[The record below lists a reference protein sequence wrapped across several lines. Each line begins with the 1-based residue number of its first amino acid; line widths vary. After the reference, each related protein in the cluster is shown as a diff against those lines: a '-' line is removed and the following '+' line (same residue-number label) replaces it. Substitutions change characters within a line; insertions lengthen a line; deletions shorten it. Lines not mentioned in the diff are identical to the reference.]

1 MIQKGLKEP
10 GDKLQLIRVLSLAEV
25 LTRLEE
31 NTRGNEEDV
40 PFREG
45 LGKLANGLGSETMKL
60 VDEVKFDPPPVT
72 SATDLLWVRLRYPQI
87 FVLLPRK
94 KSRNCS
100 QLFSVSSGMNGMI
113 RPSPCISSFRHY

>member
-31 NTRGNEEDV
+31 NTRGNEDDL

-60 VDEVKFDPPPVT
+60 VDEVKFVPPPVT
-72 SATDLLWVRLRYPQI
+72 PATDFLWDRLHYPQI
-87 FVLLPRK
+87 FVLPPRK
-94 KSRNCS
+94 NSRNCS
-100 QLFSVSSGMNGMI
+100 Q
-113 RPSPCISSFRHY
+113 